1 MQYRQFTILPLLALL
16 LVSIVP
22 LAAQDE
28 ATECEDGFRLF
39 DHELLATDPVCIP
52 DDPQR
57 IITLGMPSFE
67 TLMSYGIQPLASPSP
82 YLQNYALN
90 FPPLADDLE
99 GIQDLGSL
107 AFANIEAI
115 IEAEP
120 DLIIGHEA
128 RFVSFYDDLSAV
140 APTLLYEFE
149 HSGIWQDV
157 AQFVAEI
164 VNRED
169 MYEAHLQ
176 VYNDRLEDF
185 RASLGEREIVVSVI
199 RIRPDALRL
208 YVQDSFPGSV
218 IADVGLVRPESQRYT
233 SEEMLSEFGQTTF
246 YAISLESIQ
255 LVDGDAIFIWT
266 SSPTRELAEQSG
278 ERLQELVDDP
288 LWGTLDAV
296 QAGQVYEVGG
306 HWIGSSFIAAHYL
319 LDDLSLRLDVEVETP
334 NPFKPEAEQAEDTD
348 DE

>member
-1 MQYRQFTILPLLALL
+1 MHYRKFTILILLALL
-16 LVSIVP
+16 ISVVP

-28 ATECEDGFRLF
+28 ASECEDGFRLF

-52 DDPQR
+52 DNPQR

-67 TLMSYGIQPLASPSP
+67 TLMSYDIQPLASPSP

-90 FPPLADDLE
+90 FPALADDLE

-115 IEAEP
+115 IAAEP

-128 RFVSFYDDLSAV
+128 RFIGFYDDLSAV

-149 HSGIWQDV
+149 DSGVWQDV
-157 AQFVAEI
+157 AQFVAE
-164 VNRED
+164 VVDRQAE
-169 MYEAHLQ
+169 YEANLAD
-176 VYNDRLEDF
+176 YNARVADF
-185 RASLGEREIVVSVI
+185 RESLGEREIVVSVI
-199 RIRPDALRL
+199 RIRPNALRL

-218 IADVGLVRPESQRYT
+218 IEDAGLVRPESQQYT
-233 SEEMLSEFGQTTF
+233 SREMRAEFSQTTF

-255 LVDGDAIFIWT
+255 LVDGDVIFIWT
-266 SSPTRELAEQSG
+266 SSPTRELAEQSD

-296 QAGQVYEVGG
+296 QTGQVYEVGG

-319 LDDLSLRLDVEVETP
+319 LDDLTSRLDVEIETP
-334 NPFKPEAEQAEDTD
+334 IPFKPEATD

>member
-1 MQYRQFTILPLLALL
+1 MRLRIFSILTLIAL
-16 LVSIVP
+16 LVSVGP
-22 LAAQDE
+22 LVAQDE

-39 DHELLATDPVCIP
+39 DHELLVTDPVCIP

-90 FPPLADDLE
+90 FPALADQIE

-107 AFANIEAI
+107 AFANIEAV

-120 DLIIGHEA
+120 DIIIGHEA
-128 RFVSFYDDLSAV
+128 RFISFYDDLSAV

-149 HSGIWQDV
+149 HSGVWQDV
-157 AQFVAEI
+157 AHFVAEI
-164 VNRED
+164 VGRQAE
-169 MYEAHLQ
+169 YEANLAD
-176 VYNDRLEDF
+176 YNARVADF
-185 RASLGEREIVVSVI
+185 RDSLGEREIVVSVI

-218 IADVGLVRPESQRYT
+218 IADAGLVRPESQQYS
-233 SEEMLSEFGQTTF
+233 SEEMRAEFGQTTF

-255 LVDGDAIFIWT
+255 LVDGDVIFIWA
-266 SSPTRELAEQSG
+266 SSPTRELAEQSD

-319 LDDLSLRLDVEVETP
+319 LDDLSARLDVEVETP
-334 NPFKPEAEQAEDTD
+334 NPFKADAEEVEETD
-348 DE
+348 GE

>member
-1 MQYRQFTILPLLALL
+1 MQYRKFTILTLIAL
-16 LVSIVP
+16 LVSVGP
-22 LAAQDE
+22 LAAQD
-28 ATECEDGFRLF
+28 AAECEDGFRLF
-39 DHELLATDPVCIP
+39 GHKMLATDPVCIP

-67 TLMSYGIQPLASPSP
+67 TLMSYGIHPLASPSP

-90 FPPLADDLE
+90 FPPLSDDLE

-115 IEAEP
+115 IAAKP
-120 DLIIGHEA
+120 DLIIGHDA
-128 RFVSFYDDLSAV
+128 RFISFYDDLSAI

-149 HSGIWQDV
+149 HSGVWQDV
-157 AQFVAEI
+157 AQFVAE
-164 VNRED
+164 VVGRQAE
-169 MYEAHLQ
+169 YEANL
-176 VYNDRLEDF
+176 VNYNARVADF
-185 RASLGEREIVVSVI
+185 RESLGEREIVVSVI

-218 IADVGLVRPESQRYT
+218 IADASLVRPESQQYS
-233 SEEMLSEFGQTTF
+233 SEEMRAEFGQTTF

-255 LVDGDAIFIWT
+255 LVDGDVIFIWT
-266 SSPTRELAEQSG
+266 SSPTRELAEQSD

-288 LWGTLDAV
+288 LWGMLDAV
-296 QAGQVYEVGG
+296 QAGQVYDVGG

-319 LDDLSLRLDVEVETP
+319 LDDLSVRLDVEVETP

>member
-1 MQYRQFTILPLLALL
+1 MKFRNLSILTLVVLL
-16 LVSIVP
+16 LSVVP
-22 LAAQDE
+22 LMAQD
-28 ATECEDGFRLF
+28 ATDCEDGFRLF

-52 DDPQR
+52 DEPQR

-90 FPPLADDLE
+90 FPALADDLE

-115 IEAEP
+115 IAAEP
-120 DLIIGHEA
+120 DLIIGHAA
-128 RFVSFYDDLSAV
+128 RFISFYDDLSAV

-149 HSGIWQDV
+149 HSGVWQDV
-157 AQFVAEI
+157 AHFVAE
-164 VNRED
+164 VVGRQAE
-169 MYEAHLQ
+169 YEANLAD
-176 VYNDRLEDF
+176 YNARVADF
-185 RASLGEREIVVSVI
+185 RDSLGEREIVVSVI

-218 IADVGLVRPESQRYT
+218 IADVSLVRPESQRYT
-233 SEEMLSEFGQTTF
+233 SEEMQSEFGQTTF

-255 LVDGDAIFIWT
+255 LVDGDVIFIWT
-266 SSPTRELAEQSG
+266 SSPTRELAEQSD

-296 QAGQVYEVGG
+296 QAGQVYEVSG

-319 LDDLSLRLDVEVETP
+319 LDDLSVGLDVEVETP
-334 NPFKPEAEQAEDTD
+334 NPFKPEAEQAAGTN